1 MVRQGILILLLLTFI
16 NSGYAT
22 EQIDSLESTLSE
34 IKQLKSDGESAQA
47 YQQLRTTYSS
57 AQSTTQQAE
66 LMVVWLAFMNED
78 KNWHEF
84 DLLKDDV
91 SQLLVSEVDIE
102 TKYALYDNL
111 GLMKYRL
118 GKFAEAD
125 SYLSKAVSFADDTQL
140 ATSMTYYL
148 YGINSVRQGK
158 MVDGLD
164 KILHAH
170 DLQINIQGYASP
182 KILIGLGFTN
192 YYMKN
197 YDKAIEYT
205 QQAIAAY
212 PENDILLT
220 ELYANLAAMYVDKA
234 QYQEALIAINQAE
247 KVAHFH
253 NIFDRVPIIINKGTI
268 YAELNEHQKA
278 IDYYLK
284 ALDIVNK
291 NNDLI
296 HKPTV
301 LSNLA
306 QSNQSLGNYK
316 LAADY
321 FEQALAIFSSESQ
334 LIKRLENY
342 PPMIENY
349 QSLGNYQR
357 ALELMVEYKELDDE
371 STSLA
376 AKEKFDQSQA
386 AYDIA
391 SKEKSLIEAKLAQT
405 SNENAILRLYG
416 IVAFSLL
423 IILFIYIAYR
433 LKHSAYLQVKE
444 LALRDQLTGLFNRR
458 ALHDIF
464 ELEMSRVNR
473 NKKTFSIILLDIDHF
488 KVLNDTYGHD
498 YGDIVL
504 QKVASALQ
512 DSIRSMDKVARWG
525 DEEFLVFL
533 PETNKEQASH
543 LAEKLRLAV
552 SNIELTYQDKLLQ
565 VTVSLGVCEY
575 NQQGEYKDMV
585 KQADLGLYK
594 AKETGRNK
602 VVCLS

>member
-66 LMVVWLAFMNED
+66 LMVVWLAFINED

-291 NNDLI
+291 NSDLI

-357 ALELMVEYKELDDE
+357 ALELMIEYKELDDE

-525 DEEFLVFL
+525 GEEFLVFL

>member
-47 YQQLRTTYSS
+47 YQQLRATYSS

-91 SQLLVSEVDIE
+91 SKLLDSEVDIE

-357 ALELMVEYKELDDE
+357 ALELMIEYKELDDE

-376 AKEKFDQSQA
+376 AKEKFDQSQT

-525 DEEFLVFL
+525 GEEFLVFL

>member
-47 YQQLRTTYSS
+47 YQQLRATYSS

-91 SQLLVSEVDIE
+91 SQLLDSEVDIE

-306 QSNQSLGNYK
+306 QRNQSLGNYK

-357 ALELMVEYKELDDE
+357 ALELMIEYKELDDE

-416 IVAFSLL
+416 IIAFSLL

-525 DEEFLVFL
+525 GEEFLVFL

>member
-91 SQLLVSEVDIE
+91 SKLLDSEVDIE

-357 ALELMVEYKELDDE
+357 ALELMIEYKELDDE

-525 DEEFLVFL
+525 GEEFLVFL

>member
-91 SQLLVSEVDIE
+91 SQLLDSEVDIE

-357 ALELMVEYKELDDE
+357 ALELMIEYKELDDE

-525 DEEFLVFL
+525 GEEFLVFL

>member
-22 EQIDSLESTLSE
+22 EQIDSLESTLRE

-91 SQLLVSEVDIE
+91 SKLLDSEVDIE

-148 YGINSVRQGK
+148 YGINSVRRGK

-357 ALELMVEYKELDDE
+357 ALELMIEYKELDDE

-525 DEEFLVFL
+525 GEEFLVFL

>member
-47 YQQLRTTYSS
+47 YQQLRATYSS

-91 SQLLVSEVDIE
+91 SQLLDSEVDIE

-357 ALELMVEYKELDDE
+357 ALELMIEYKELDDE

-464 ELEMSRVNR
+464 ELEMSGVNR

-525 DEEFLVFL
+525 GEEFLVFL

>member
-22 EQIDSLESTLSE
+22 EQIDSLESTLRE

-91 SQLLVSEVDIE
+91 SKLLDSEVDIE

-148 YGINSVRQGK
+148 YGINSVRRGK

-321 FEQALAIFSSESQ
+321 FERALAIFSSESQ

-357 ALELMVEYKELDDE
+357 ALELMIEYKELDDE

-525 DEEFLVFL
+525 GEEFLVFL

>member
-47 YQQLRTTYSS
+47 YQQLRATYSS

-84 DLLKDDV
+84 DLLQDDV
-91 SQLLVSEVDIE
+91 SQLLDSEVDIE

-357 ALELMVEYKELDDE
+357 ALELMIEYKELDDE

-525 DEEFLVFL
+525 GEEFLVFL

>member
-357 ALELMVEYKELDDE
+357 ALELMIEYKELDDE

-525 DEEFLVFL
+525 GEEFLVFL

>member
-47 YQQLRTTYSS
+47 YQQLRATYSS
-57 AQSTTQQAE
+57 AQSTTHQAE

-357 ALELMVEYKELDDE
+357 ALELMIEYKELDDE

-525 DEEFLVFL
+525 GEEFLVFL

>member
-47 YQQLRTTYSS
+47 YQQLRATYSS

-357 ALELMVEYKELDDE
+357 ALELMIEYKELDDE

-504 QKVASALQ
+504 QKVA
-512 DSIRSMDKVARWG
+512 RWG
-525 DEEFLVFL
+525 GEEFLVFL

>member
-22 EQIDSLESTLSE
+22 EQIDSVESTLSE

-47 YQQLRTTYSS
+47 YQQLRATYSS

-91 SQLLVSEVDIE
+91 SQLLDSEVDIE

-357 ALELMVEYKELDDE
+357 ALELMIEYKELDDE

-525 DEEFLVFL
+525 GEEFLVFL

>member
-525 DEEFLVFL
+525 GEEFLVFL